1 MAGSPVLPCPGPDC
15 RKAASLAL
23 CASNPVQ
30 WLASHYS
37 LLPAALS
44 ATATALLFAGLLLM
58 QLFRGGELCG

>member
-1 MAGSPVLPCPGPDC
+1 MADSPVLPCPGPDC

-23 CASNPVQ
+23 CANNPDQ

-44 ATATALLFAGLLLM
+44 VTATALLLAGLLLM
-58 QLFRGGELCG
+58 QLFCCGKLCG